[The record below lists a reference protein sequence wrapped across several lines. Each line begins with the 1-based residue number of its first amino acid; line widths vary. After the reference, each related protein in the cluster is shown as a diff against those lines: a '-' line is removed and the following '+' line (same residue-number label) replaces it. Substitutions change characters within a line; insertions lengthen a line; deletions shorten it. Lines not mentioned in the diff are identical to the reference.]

1 MDWSK
6 YSSLKSSK
14 LASLG
19 KEKQVVREA
28 VSEVK
33 DSDGKVVRK
42 AEAKQ
47 EREYIALSQKRWNA
61 ESGDAMDDSKSEYS
75 LSQLESEKARYD
87 ADMARAKAQSDGIA
101 AAIAD
106 DATLTISV
114 NDNSIILISENTAGK
129 SALFHGGYAAGTV
142 KISDPSSIYDNADT
156 DAKVCVYKSN
166 NTKNITIKNS
176 LGVSRDFKILYIG
189 V

>member
-19 KEKQVVREA
+19 KEKQVMKEA
-28 VSEVK
+28 ISEVK

-87 ADMARAKAQSDGIA
+87 SDMARAKAQSDGLA
-101 AAIAD
+101 LAIAD
-106 DATLTISV
+106 
-114 NDNSIILISENTAGK
+114 
-129 SALFHGGYAAGTV
+129 
-142 KISDPSSIYDNADT
+142 
-156 DAKVCVYKSN
+156 
-166 NTKNITIKNS
+166 
-176 LGVSRDFKILYIG
+176 FKKL
-189 V
+189 

>member
-19 KEKQVVREA
+19 KEKQVMKEA
-28 VSEVK
+28 ISEVK
-33 DSDGKVVRK
+33 DSDGKVVRQ
-42 AEAKQ
+42 ASAKE
-47 EREYIALSQKRWNA
+47 EREYVAMSQKRWSA

-106 DATLTISV
+106 
-114 NDNSIILISENTAGK
+114 
-129 SALFHGGYAAGTV
+129 
-142 KISDPSSIYDNADT
+142 
-156 DAKVCVYKSN
+156 
-166 NTKNITIKNS
+166 
-176 LGVSRDFKILYIG
+176 FKKL
-189 V
+189 

>member
-19 KEKQVVREA
+19 KEKQVIREA

-42 AEAKQ
+42 AEAKE
-47 EREYIALSQKRWNA
+47 EREYVAMSQKRWNA
-61 ESGDAMDDSKSEYS
+61 ESGDAMDDSKREYS

-101 AAIAD
+101 LAIAD
-106 DATLTISV
+106 
-114 NDNSIILISENTAGK
+114 
-129 SALFHGGYAAGTV
+129 
-142 KISDPSSIYDNADT
+142 
-156 DAKVCVYKSN
+156 
-166 NTKNITIKNS
+166 
-176 LGVSRDFKILYIG
+176 FKKL
-189 V
+189 

>member
-6 YSSLKSSK
+6 YSSLKSDSK
-14 LASLG
+14 VSFG
-19 KEKQVVREA
+19 KEKKLIKEA

-42 AEAKQ
+42 AEAKE

-101 AAIAD
+101 LAIAD
-106 DATLTISV
+106 
-114 NDNSIILISENTAGK
+114 
-129 SALFHGGYAAGTV
+129 
-142 KISDPSSIYDNADT
+142 
-156 DAKVCVYKSN
+156 
-166 NTKNITIKNS
+166 
-176 LGVSRDFKILYIG
+176 FKKL
-189 V
+189 

>member
-1 MDWSK
+1 MNWSK

-19 KEKQVVREA
+19 KEKEVIKEA

-47 EREYIALSQKRWNA
+47 EREYIALTQKQWSA

-75 LSQLESEKARYD
+75 LSQLESEKERYD
-87 ADMARAKAQSDGIA
+87 ADMARAKAQSDGLA
-101 AAIAD
+101 LAIAD
-106 DATLTISV
+106 
-114 NDNSIILISENTAGK
+114 
-129 SALFHGGYAAGTV
+129 
-142 KISDPSSIYDNADT
+142 
-156 DAKVCVYKSN
+156 
-166 NTKNITIKNS
+166 
-176 LGVSRDFKILYIG
+176 FKKL
-189 V
+189 